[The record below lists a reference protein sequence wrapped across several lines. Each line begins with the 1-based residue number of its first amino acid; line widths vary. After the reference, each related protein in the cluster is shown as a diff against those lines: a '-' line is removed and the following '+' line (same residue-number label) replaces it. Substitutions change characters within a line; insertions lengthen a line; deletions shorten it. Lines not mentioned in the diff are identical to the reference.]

1 MDNVRRI
8 VNADVMVASCNGSTF
23 KTVSVF
29 ENCFCYNLFVFQNK
43 KWSEKKGEILME
55 HILNLEQVKKY
66 YGGNTGNI
74 TKAVDGISMYVDKG
88 EFVAIM
94 GASGSGKT
102 TLLNCISTIDT
113 VTSGH
118 ITVNNQDITKI
129 KDEDFADFRR
139 ENLGF
144 IFQDFNLLDTLT
156 IEENISLSSVI
167 NKKNPA
173 DIEKEVQTIADKLGI
188 LDILSKFPYEV
199 SGGQKQRC
207 ACARAL
213 INEPKLIL
221 ADEPTGALDSKSS
234 RLLLETMS
242 DINKK
247 MQATILMVTH
257 DPFSASF
264 CERILFLKDGKIF
277 NEIFRGGKS
286 RKDFFNEILDILTL
300 LGGEVGNVR

>member
-1 MDNVRRI
+1 
-8 VNADVMVASCNGSTF
+8 
-23 KTVSVF
+23 
-29 ENCFCYNLFVFQNK
+29 
-43 KWSEKKGEILME
+43 
-55 HILNLEQVKKY
+55 
-66 YGGNTGNI
+66 
-74 TKAVDGISMYVDKG
+74 MYVDKG

-129 KDEDFADFRR
+129 KDKDFADFRR

-156 IEENISLSSVI
+156 IGENISLSLVI
-167 NKKNPA
+167 NKQNPT
-173 DIEKEVQTIADKLGI
+173 DIEKRVHAIADKLGI
-188 LDILSKFPYEV
+188 RDILSKFPYEV

-207 ACARAL
+207 AC
-213 INEPKLIL
+213 
-221 ADEPTGALDSKSS
+221 G
-234 RLLLETMS
+234 
-242 DINKK
+242 
-247 MQATILMVTH
+247 
-257 DPFSASF
+257 
-264 CERILFLKDGKIF
+264 ERILFLKDGKIF
-277 NEIFRGGKS
+277 NEIFRGEKS